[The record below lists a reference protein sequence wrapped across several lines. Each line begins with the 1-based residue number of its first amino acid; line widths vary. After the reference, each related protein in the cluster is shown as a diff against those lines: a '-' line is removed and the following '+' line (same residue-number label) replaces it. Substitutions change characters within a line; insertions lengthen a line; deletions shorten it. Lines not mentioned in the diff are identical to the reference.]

1 MDDIV
6 GRKAGFARFVYAFV
20 EGQVFC
26 PQIKLI
32 SARIVEIRVW
42 GYPLSLRCV
51 LKCETAVLNVVSEE
65 FVQRSLS
72 ASPSMKPLL
81 TPGGWELE

>member
-1 MDDIV
+1 M
-6 GRKAGFARFVYAFV
+6 FCRFTPLLKGKFSAL
-20 EGQVFC
+20 
-26 PQIKLI
+26 KLI
-32 SARIVEIRVW
+32 SAGIVGIRVS

-51 LKCETAVLNVVSEE
+51 LKFDTAVVNVVSEE

-81 TPGGWELE
+81 TPGGWELEKCVY